1 MPVCYRC
8 RAVQVSDESD
18 LCPSCSEELVS
29 EALQQQ
35 ANERATI
42 RAYSGDQYL
51 TDSWLEDGVP
61 IEEARKMVEDRSY
74 ISNIIELGELAAVLA
89 DKYATAALRKLLLD
103 RNPHILQALGSYAR
117 RRKVRRKPGRKP
129 KGPEPLYLTVYN
141 LRKSGL
147 TFGKIAQRLFGNSSK
162 SNLASAHYQRAIKQG
177 FPPVKPKSK

>member
-8 RAVQVSDESD
+8 RAVQVADEGD
-18 LCPSCSEELVS
+18 LCPSCLDSLVA
-29 EALQQQ
+29 EAEDQQEKDWAKLQ
-35 ANERATI
+35 
-42 RAYSGDQYL
+42 AYTRDQYL

-61 IEEARKMVEDRSY
+61 IDEARKMVEDRSY